1 MSKDLIMANLT
12 DKQIITIL
20 KNKAI
25 DTCTDDERKQVMK
38 FAFGDDYI
46 KSNDKGKK
54 KLYKEN

>member
-1 MSKDLIMANLT
+1 MTNLT
-12 DKQIITIL
+12 EKQIITIL

-54 KLYKEN
+54 KLYKENK